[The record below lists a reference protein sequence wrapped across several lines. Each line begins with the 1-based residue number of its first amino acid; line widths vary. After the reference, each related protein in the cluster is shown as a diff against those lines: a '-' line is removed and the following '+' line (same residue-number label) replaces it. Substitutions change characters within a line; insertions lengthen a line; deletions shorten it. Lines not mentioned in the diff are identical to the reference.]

1 MARPSRRAVSSRQ
14 AASTR
19 HHPDTTDDESGT
31 PDDTNPVPNPPPG
44 RPPSLRV
51 QLLEKE
57 ARISDLEAINSGLEA
72 DLSRLH
78 TDYDDLRDDH
88 NALLERFRTLSS
100 NHTSLK
106 SLKRKSEDA
115 LEDEL
120 VKKQKRIRRLER
132 ERAVAAECVDKT
144 VCALESQLDG
154 KSREIQCAEHQLT
167 ASKAVTMS
175 RDTTITSL
183 RSIITK
189 KQSALTSTRNELY
202 AAQKRDER
210 AKRALK
216 AARQAY
222 SDLRIW
228 KPRRDGQYSA
238 TAREL
243 ARTLTHAG
251 CAAEKIEFA
260 VKSCARAFGID
271 IKGNRFMSARTV
283 ARAVDEGGKYGEI
296 QLAREI
302 LEAPGMFPSRVSSLC

>member
-1 MARPSRRAVSSRQ
+1 MAQPSRRAVSSRQ

-19 HHPDTTDDESGT
+19 HHPDTINDESGT
-31 PDDTNPVPNPPPG
+31 PDDMNPVPNLPP
-44 RPPSLRV
+44 
-51 QLLEKE
+51 
-57 ARISDLEAINSGLEA
+57 EAINSGLEA
-72 DLSRLH
+72 DLSRLR
-78 TDYDDLRDDH
+78 TDYDDLCDDH
-88 NALLERFRTLSS
+88 NALLEQFRTLSS

-132 ERAVAAECVDKT
+132 EHAVAAERVDKT

-154 KSREIQCAEHQLT
+154 KSREIQRTEHQLT
-167 ASKAVTMS
+167 ASNAVTMS

-183 RSIITK
+183 RSIIAK
-189 KQSALTSTRNELY
+189 KQSALTSTRNKLY

-210 AKRALK
+210 TKRALK

-222 SDLRIW
+222 RDLHIW

-238 TAREL
+238 TAP
-243 ARTLTHAG
+243 
-251 CAAEKIEFA
+251 EKIEFA
-260 VKSCARAFGID
+260 VKSCAGAFGID
-271 IKGNRFMSARTV
+271 IKGNHFMSARTV

-296 QLAREI
+296 Q
-302 LEAPGMFPSRVSSLC
+302 